1 LLVNREAT
9 VSHLILTTNH
19 LAAATLRQTK
29 LANIALGFCMRF
41 VFGQLPSAEQLLMGL
56 ERRSAKHCNPG
67 DHWLNEVCRDW
78 LEDFGTRDIGFLELC
93 TKFDSIEIWVDPLP
107 NDQLVL
113 VWLLDLLRPY
123 KEITTKLSLVHTDDS
138 VADYAAESVA
148 KWKLPAFEVA
158 DDHLVMASRAWR
170 AYRAETPKSCF
181 DLLMTDLMIFPRLRS
196 ALIALLEELPDKVTG
211 LGASEMDMLGCVN
224 EGHTDPK
231 YISEARWYRDVFEEG
246 EASDALI
253 ALAEHSA
260 PPVLLGDPAF
270 DNEDRYFG
278 RSEWRVTLTE
288 LGRSLVAREDDLWRH
303 NPIKRWWGGT
313 ELTNERL
320 WRWDRETRLLI
331 AP

>member
-1 LLVNREAT
+1 
-9 VSHLILTTNH
+9 LILATNDR
-19 LAAATLRQTK
+19 AADTLRQSLIANVAVGFFPRFVWGK
-29 LANIALGFCMRF
+29 LAS
-41 VFGQLPSAEQLLMGL
+41 VEQLLMGL
-56 ERRSAKHCNPG
+56 ERRSAKHSNPG
-67 DHWLNEVCRDW
+67 DHWLDAAGCGALDG
-78 LEDFGTRDIGFLELC
+78 FGTRDIGLFELC
-93 TKFDSIEIWVDPLP
+93 AKFDSIEIWVDTLP

-123 KEITTKLSLVHTDDS
+123 KEITTKLSLVYADDS

-148 KWKLPAFEVA
+148 KWKLPAFKVA
-158 DDHLVMASRAWR
+158 DNHLVMASRAWR
-170 AYRAETPKSCF
+170 AYRAETPKPCF

-211 LGASEMDMLGCVN
+211 LGASEMDMLGCVS

-231 YISEARWYRDVFEEG
+231 YISEARWYRDVFDG
-246 EASDALI
+246 GDAQDALI
-253 ALAEHSA
+253 ELAEHPA

-288 LGRSLVAREDDLWRH
+288 LGRSLVAREDDMWRH

>member
-1 LLVNREAT
+1 
-9 VSHLILTTNH
+9 LILATNDR
-19 LAAATLRQTK
+19 AADTLRQSLIANVAVGLFPRFVRGK
-29 LANIALGFCMRF
+29 LASG
-41 VFGQLPSAEQLLMGL
+41 EQLLMGL
-56 ERRSAKHCNPG
+56 ERRSAKHSNPG
-67 DHWLNEVCRDW
+67 NHWLDAAGCGALDG
-78 LEDFGTRDIGFLELC
+78 FGTRDIGLFELC
-93 TKFDSIEIWVDPLP
+93 GKFDSIEIWVDPLP

-123 KEITTKLSLVHTDDS
+123 KEITTKLSLVHADDK
-138 VADYAAESVA
+138 VANYAQESVA
-148 KWKLPAFEVA
+148 KWKLPAFKVT
-158 DDHLVMASRAWR
+158 DNHLVMASRAWR

-211 LGASEMDMLGCVN
+211 LGASEMDMLECVN

-231 YISEARWYRDVFEEG
+231 YISEARWYRDVFDG
-246 EASDALI
+246 GDAQDALI
-253 ALAEHSA
+253 ELAEHPA

-278 RSEWRVTLTE
+278 RSEWKVTLTE
-288 LGRSLVAREDDLWRH
+288 LGRSLVAREDDMWCH